1 MFVVLAVMMILP
13 KTKVM
18 FLICANRSDVA
29 AEAARVRAEGQA
41 AARATAASA
50 AIAIE
55 LEDAKQELQRA
66 RRDIV
71 RLTALSGASS

>member
-1 MFVVLAVMMILP
+1 
-13 KTKVM
+13 
-18 FLICANRSDVA
+18 
-29 AEAARVRAEGQA
+29 VRAEGQT

-71 RLTALSGASS
+71 RLTALSGTIA